1 MSALDNYKAR
11 VTGTIGSSVKEYV
24 KDQVRTNLD
33 KFLEKSQYGMDVEIE
48 GEQFRIG
55 IMTGK
60 MTDIRD
66 EVLVLS
72 KPDVLK
78 MGTLFKWEE
87 EYWVVVKREARVI
100 KESFYGTAYRCNVD
114 LKWVDENGDLISQK
128 AYAKG
133 RGMSSILVENKY
145 IQNPDM
151 TREVDTP
158 ITVITQRNLKL
169 EKDMRFLFNGQPYRV
184 TFIDNLSIDGTTI
197 LGMYDDILQDGD
209 DVVNN
214 VANYKKYDYSIS
226 LDFES
231 DVVLEP
237 GQSFTVDYHII
248 DNGEI
253 AAPKDVI
260 IEVPE
265 DTCKIEG
272 LTITPL
278 VAEDIPVRVVS
289 AKNELIYT
297 EFVIHSGAEW
307 IEENIFIVGPD
318 TIAWDT
324 TAKYRLNNNSDAEFV
339 VTFPAKVKGS
349 TSIELNS
356 VSISIKDKYAGTI
369 KLVAMTDE
377 GIYMKDIKIV
387 TAGEVVECTKK
398 THL

>member
-33 KFLEKSQYGMDVEIE
+33 KFLDKSQYGMDVEID

-55 IMTGK
+55 IMTGS
-60 MTDIRD
+60 MTDVRD

-78 MGTLFKWEE
+78 MGTLFKWED

-114 LKWVDENGDLISQK
+114 LKWVDKNGDLISQK

-133 RGMSSILVENKY
+133 RGMSSILVENKST
-145 IQNPDM
+145 QPPEM
-151 TREVDTP
+151 MRMVDTP
-158 ITVITQRNLKL
+158 ITVITQRNQNL
-169 EKDMRFLFNGQPYRV
+169 EQDMRFLFNGQPYRV

-197 LGMYDDILQDGD
+197 LGMYDDILQEGD

-214 VANYKKYDYSIS
+214 VANYKCYDYAIS
-226 LDFES
+226 LDFEP
-231 DVVLEP
+231 DVILEP
-237 GQSFTVDYHII
+237 GETFTVEYHTLV
-248 DNGEI
+248 DGVI
-253 AAPKDVI
+253 ADTNKDVI

-265 DTCKIEG
+265 DTCKIDG

-278 VAEDIPVRVVS
+278 VSEDIPVKVIS
-289 AKNELIYT
+289 ASNELIYS
-297 EFVIHSGAEW
+297 EFVIHSGEEW
-307 IEENIFIVGPD
+307 IKENIFIVGPD
-318 TIAWDT
+318 VIKWNG
-324 TAKYRLNNNSDAEFV
+324 TAKYYLNTKTDAEFII
-339 VTFPAKVKGS
+339 TFPPKVKGTYKT
-349 TSIELNS
+349 TSNAVAIG
-356 VSISIKDKYAGTI
+356 VGDKFSGTI

-377 GIYMKDIKIV
+377 GIYMKDITISSEGGK
-387 TAGEVVECTKK
+387 
-398 THL
+398 